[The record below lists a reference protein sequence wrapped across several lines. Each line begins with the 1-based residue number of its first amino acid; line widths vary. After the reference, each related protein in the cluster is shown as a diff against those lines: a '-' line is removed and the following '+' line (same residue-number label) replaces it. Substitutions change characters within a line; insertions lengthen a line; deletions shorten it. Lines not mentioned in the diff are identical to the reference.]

1 MRCKS
6 SIAVFWQRTYIKLCR
21 FCEFFLSLS
30 DTICVFLFSWN
41 LVERCINIISID
53 ENVIERRVVY
63 RFYILWNRDTRVF
76 LSIGFDRL
84 LNMVETGHGRD
95 DWEIFPDGRRGP
107 VVFVYESWRIV
118 PHGPHD
124 DVRRRRTVVVP
135 NPLLALSS
143 LSLSLSSLSLS
154 LLCVAVT
161 KRKTR
166 ELSRKISSRARTR
179 PDIKILFA
187 NVLFVIDNSAFTC
200 RIFIW

>member
-84 LNMVETGHGRD
+84 LNILETGHGGD
-95 DWEIFPDGRRGP
+95 DWEIFPDRRRGP
-107 VVFVYESWRIV
+107 VVFVYESC
-118 PHGPHD
+118 HMGHND

-143 LSLSLSSLSLS
+143 LSSLS